1 MSIFMI
7 LLFFSRGCGQ
17 GGGEPS
23 FIGLGINSNNL
34 FVKLTV
40 LNLPFMCIIPCFQG
54 LSYLGI
60 GPSWVR
66 LKYTVVTTKGPFKK

>member
-1 MSIFMI
+1 MYIFMI

-17 GGGEPS
+17 GRGEPS

-34 FVKLTV
+34 LVELTV

-60 GPSWVR
+60 GPSWVTCEI
-66 LKYTVVTTKGPFKK
+66 KVYSSNY